1 MEYPFENK
9 LYELDIK
16 VVEDDSNVFSEI
28 DDISTTGEMTL
39 LLTVKR
45 CRLIVLN
52 ATRSYRRYN
61 TVYPICG
68 NTLLQ

>member
-39 LLTVKR
+39 MLTVKH

-52 ATRSYRRYN
+52 APRSYRRYN